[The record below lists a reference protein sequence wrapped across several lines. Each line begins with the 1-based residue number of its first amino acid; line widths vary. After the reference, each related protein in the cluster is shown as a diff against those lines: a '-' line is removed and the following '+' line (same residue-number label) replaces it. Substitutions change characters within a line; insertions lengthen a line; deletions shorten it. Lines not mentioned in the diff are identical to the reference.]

1 MADQGTE
8 GLLSPYLREKRI
20 QAVRPYLK
28 GRVLDVGC
36 GSGALAR
43 LLAPANYLGVDRDDD
58 SLQRARNLSPS
69 HAFVSELPE
78 EPGQFDTVVSMA
90 VIEHL
95 SDPVEHLRMLSR
107 QLKTGREARIVLTTP
122 HPAVDWVHDLGAR
135 VGLFSR
141 HANDEHEELL
151 DRARLLSVGA
161 SAGLGLERYR
171 RFLLGANQLA
181 IFVREQP

>member
-1 MADQGTE
+1 MADQASE

-43 LLAPANYLGVDRDDD
+43 LLAPGNYLGVDRDSA
-58 SLQRARNLSPS
+58 SLQRARATFPIY
-69 HAFVSELPE
+69 AFASELPE
-78 EPGQFDTVVSMA
+78 SEGQFDTVVSMA

-95 SDPVEHLRMLSR
+95 SDPVEHLRSLS
-107 QLKTGREARIVLTTP
+107 QHLKKGREARIVLTTP
-122 HPAVDWVHDLGAR
+122 HPAVDWVHDIGAR

-161 SAGLGLERYR
+161 SAGLVLSVYE
-171 RFLLGANQLA
+171 RFLFGANQLA
-181 IFVREQP
+181 IYSREHS